1 MATVGRVLWVMVVT
15 AVLFVVLA
23 LGVFPTRTLL
33 DQRAIRADTEAQ
45 LASLDQE
52 IAELSDRVERLQ
64 TPEEIE
70 RLAREQY
77 FMVREGEEPYVIVSS
92 QPATVPVPPG
102 WPFHR
107 IETS

>member
-1 MATVGRVLWVMVVT
+1 MATVGRVLWVIVVT
-15 AVLFVVLA
+15 AVLFVILA

-33 DQRAIRADTEAQ
+33 DQRAIRAETEAE
-45 LASLDQE
+45 LSSLDQE
-52 IAELSDRVERLQ
+52 VSELSGRVERLQ

-92 QPATVPVPPG
+92 ETSTVPVPPG